1 MRGPIWKNCP
11 AIVYGAELP
20 KDLAANLG
28 MFAGAAVD
36 LVETSDG
43 ILLRKHVPTCVFC
56 GSVESVD
63 TVKGKEICAKCAR
76 EMREEIN
83 SKYA

>member
-1 MRGPIWKNCP
+1 MALVKHKKLSKTRGVTI
-11 AIVYGAELP
+11 P

-36 LVETSDG
+36 LVETDEG
-43 ILLRKHVPTCVFC
+43 ILLRKHVPSCVFC

>member
-1 MRGPIWKNCP
+1 MSLIKYKRLSKARGVTI
-11 AIVYGAELP
+11 P

-36 LVETSDG
+36 LVETDEG
-43 ILLRKHVPTCVFC
+43 ILLRKHVPSCVFC

-63 TVKGKEICAKCAR
+63 TVKGKEVCAKCAR

>member
-1 MRGPIWKNCP
+1 MGLIKYKKLSKVRG
-11 AIVYGAELP
+11 VTVP

>member
-1 MRGPIWKNCP
+1 MALVKHKKLSKVRGVTI
-11 AIVYGAELP
+11 P

-28 MFAGAAVD
+28 MFAGTAVD
-36 LVETSDG
+36 LVETDEG
-43 ILLRKHVPTCVFC
+43 ILLRKHVQTCVFC
-56 GSVESVD
+56 GSIESVD

>member
-1 MRGPIWKNCP
+1 MALIKYKKLSKARG
-11 AIVYGAELP
+11 VTVP

-36 LVETSDG
+36 LVEVKGG

-63 TVKGKEICAKCAR
+63 TVKGREICAKCAR

>member
-1 MRGPIWKNCP
+1 MSLVKYKRLSKARGVTI
-11 AIVYGAELP
+11 P

-36 LVETSDG
+36 LVETDEG
-43 ILLRKHVPTCVFC
+43 ILLRKHVPSCVFC

>member
-1 MRGPIWKNCP
+1 MSLVKYKRLSKARGVTI
-11 AIVYGAELP
+11 P

-36 LVETSDG
+36 LVETDEG

-63 TVKGKEICAKCAR
+63 TVKGKEVCAKCAR

>member
-1 MRGPIWKNCP
+1 MGLIKYKKLSKVRG
-11 AIVYGAELP
+11 VTVP
-20 KDLAANLG
+20 KDLAENLG

>member
-1 MRGPIWKNCP
+1 MALIKYKKLSKARGIT
-11 AIVYGAELP
+11 VP

-28 MFAGAAVD
+28 IFAGSAVD
-36 LVETSDG
+36 LVEREDG

-56 GSVESVD
+56 GSIESVD
-63 TVKGKEICAKCAR
+63 TVKGREICAKCAC

>member
-1 MRGPIWKNCP
+1 MIKYKKLSKARG
-11 AIVYGAELP
+11 VTVP

-28 MFAGAAVD
+28 LFAGSAID
-36 LVETSDG
+36 LVETAEG

-56 GSVESVD
+56 GSAESVD
-63 TVKGKEICAKCAR
+63 TVKSKEVCSKCAC

>member
-1 MRGPIWKNCP
+1 MIKHKKLSKTRG
-11 AIVYGAELP
+11 VTVP

-28 MFAGAAVD
+28 LFAGSAID
-36 LVETSDG
+36 LVETAEG

-56 GSVESVD
+56 GSAESVD
-63 TVKGKEICAKCAR
+63 TVKGKEICAKCAY

-83 SKYA
+83 NKYA

>member
-1 MRGPIWKNCP
+1 MSLIKYKKLSKARG
-11 AIVYGAELP
+11 VTVP

-36 LVETSDG
+36 LVETSEG

-63 TVKGKEICAKCAR
+63 TVKGREICAKCAC
-76 EMREEIN
+76 EMREAIN

>member
-1 MRGPIWKNCP
+1 MALIKYKKLSKARGIT
-11 AIVYGAELP
+11 VP

-28 MFAGAAVD
+28 IFAGAAVD
-36 LVETSDG
+36 LVEREDG
-43 ILLRKHVPTCVFC
+43 ILLRKHIPSCVFC
-56 GSVESVD
+56 GSIESVD
-63 TVKGKEICAKCAR
+63 TVKGKEICAKCAC

>member
-1 MRGPIWKNCP
+1 MIKYKKLSKARG
-11 AIVYGAELP
+11 VTVP

-28 MFAGAAVD
+28 MFAGTAVD
-36 LVETSDG
+36 LVETAEG
-43 ILLRKHVPTCVFC
+43 ILLRKHVPTCVIC

-63 TVKGKEICAKCAR
+63 TVKSREICAKCAN

>member
-1 MRGPIWKNCP
+1 MELIKYKKLSKARG
-11 AIVYGAELP
+11 VTVP
-20 KDLAANLG
+20 KDLAANIGL
-28 MFAGAAVD
+28 FAGSAVD
-36 LVETSDG
+36 LVETAEG

-63 TVKGKEICAKCAR
+63 TVKGKEICAKCAC

>member
-1 MRGPIWKNCP
+1 MSLVKYKRLSKTRGLTI
-11 AIVYGAELP
+11 P

-28 MFAGAAVD
+28 MFAGVAVD
-36 LVETSDG
+36 LVETAMG
-43 ILLRKHVPTCVFC
+43 ILIRKHIPTCFFC
-56 GSVESVD
+56 GSIESVD

>member
-1 MRGPIWKNCP
+1 MIKYKKLSKARGVTI
-11 AIVYGAELP
+11 P

-28 MFAGAAVD
+28 LFAGSAVD
-36 LVETSDG
+36 LVETTEG

-63 TVKGKEICAKCAR
+63 TVKDKEVCAKCAY

-83 SKYA
+83 NKYA

>member
-1 MRGPIWKNCP
+1 MIKYKKLSKTRG
-11 AIVYGAELP
+11 VTVP

-28 MFAGAAVD
+28 LFAGSAID
-36 LVETSDG
+36 LVEMKEG

-63 TVKGKEICAKCAR
+63 TVKGKEVCAKCAGKI
-76 EMREEIN
+76 REEIN

>member
-1 MRGPIWKNCP
+1 MIKYKKLSKARGVTI
-11 AIVYGAELP
+11 P

-28 MFAGAAVD
+28 LFAGSAID
-36 LVETSDG
+36 LVETAEG

-56 GSVESVD
+56 GSAEFVD
-63 TVKGKEICAKCAR
+63 TVKGKEICAKCAH

>member
-1 MRGPIWKNCP
+1 MSLVKYKRLSKARGVTI
-11 AIVYGAELP
+11 P

-28 MFAGAAVD
+28 MFAGTAVD
-36 LVETSDG
+36 LVETSMG
-43 ILLRKHVPTCVFC
+43 ILLRKHIPSCVIC
-56 GSVESVD
+56 GSIESVD
-63 TVKGKEICAKCAR
+63 TVKGKEVCAKCAR

>member
-1 MRGPIWKNCP
+1 MSLVKYKRLSKTRGVTI
-11 AIVYGAELP
+11 P

-36 LVETSDG
+36 LVETDEG

-63 TVKGKEICAKCAR
+63 TVKGKEVCAKCAR